1 MQKKILNDLTEEEF
15 LKEYW
20 NKKPLLI
27 KNAVKQAE
35 DLSSFDDFTDLSLDD
50 EIETRMV
57 YQTGGDY
64 PWQAKAGPMNV
75 ADFKK
80 DALWTLI
87 IHNLDLIN
95 SDFFD
100 LSKNVNFIPR
110 WHFDDVMATV
120 SKKGASVGAHID
132 DYSVFILQGSGRRK
146 WLLQENPNSEY
157 LPDLDIR
164 LLAEFT
170 PNIEWVLEPGDM
182 VYIPPNVAHHG
193 ISLEDSVSY
202 SMGFKSIR
210 YKDLLDVF
218 VTDLMVNLD
227 EASFHDAHMPL
238 QKNSLEVQDYVLEN
252 VQRDLLKEL
261 SNKDIFQEA
270 ILKYLT
276 RPKNEIT
283 AVEKLEKS
291 EIQSLLI
298 DGTKL
303 KRDIWAK
310 MVLSPL
316 NEEDSMVGIAGNAF
330 KLNSTKAK
338 SLEKIFLSD
347 PDISFSFKSSELKD
361 RTFQSLVILLITNGV
376 FYFVNE

>member
-1 MQKKILNDLTEEEF
+1 MQNKFLNDLTEEEF

-146 WLLQENPNSEY
+146 WLLQENPNPEY

-164 LLAEFT
+164 LLSEFT

-261 SNKDIFQEA
+261 SNKDIFKEA

-310 MVLSPL
+310 MVISPL
-316 NEEDSMVGIAGNAF
+316 NDEESMVGIAGNAF
-330 KLNSTKAK
+330 MLSSTKAK